1 MFSYWNSLFLFS
13 LTMITEER
21 CWKWHLPLFW
31 TYIKQKSYFKDNL
44 SFETWRLVV
53 DSDLICFNLVFY
65 ILRGESLLLFPLS
78 ILHCKCR
85 DSGQVSGRVLVYRNP
100 GLHFGDVHVMKARYV
115 EELVDIVGDA
125 KYGIVFSTKGPRSA
139 ASEIA
144 NGDFDGDM
152 YWVSINRKVGF
163 QFLFV

>member
-1 MFSYWNSLFLFS
+1 
-13 LTMITEER
+13 
-21 CWKWHLPLFW
+21 
-31 TYIKQKSYFKDNL
+31 
-44 SFETWRLVV
+44 
-53 DSDLICFNLVFY
+53 
-65 ILRGESLLLFPLS
+65 
-78 ILHCKCR
+78 
-85 DSGQVSGRVLVYRNP
+85 
-100 GLHFGDVHVMKARYV
+100 MKARYV

-163 QFLFV
+163 QFWFVKSYFLERRESTCICFMTGIGCFPRIYDCLFYKNTVVQHLIFEFQLVDSYRASKPWTRTHSTPKAVSKKPTEFSADELEYELFRQFLGAKSKGYAY